1 MQWSRIYRPPIVG
14 LMAFMVVLI
23 VQPLGHTV
31 MILMENILGHAYVYW
46 SALAMG
52 FLGAYL
58 TWIGRNK
65 GETAAT
71 MLGFFGG
78 TFLWTGWVE
87 FSFVFYADHLSIA
100 DLMAGGDIATKNEY
114 LVMPS
119 SIGVMMATLVFF
131 YFNRDTRCNLF
142 RWMHRNLHMDPG
154 PMRPGRDRNIAALV
168 AMETIYVVWFFYIA
182 LLLLYDNA
190 FLGDQHPALYAIFF
204 ANLTWAMYLFNRLM
218 KYSRMASAVRYAIP
232 TAIILWNNI
241 EILGRW
247 DFFKEI
253 WVHPEDHAIEMAIVA
268 AALVTC
274 TVITMLVP
282 ARKSPDAEPEAVTP
296 AE

>member
-1 MQWSRIYRPPIVG
+1 MEWSKVYRPPVVG
-14 LMAFMVVLI
+14 IMAFMVVLI

-31 MILMENILGHAYVYW
+31 MILMERGFGHEYVYW
-46 SALAMG
+46 SALIMG
-52 FLGAYL
+52 LFGGYL

-65 GETAAT
+65 GELAAT

-78 TFLWTGWVE
+78 VFLWTGWVE

-100 DLMAGGDIATKNEY
+100 DLIENGEVATNNEY
-114 LVMPS
+114 LLMPS
-119 SIGVMMATLVFF
+119 SLGVMMATLVFF
-131 YFNRDTRCNLF
+131 YYNRDTRCNLF

-154 PMRPGRDRNIAALV
+154 KMRAGQDRNLAALV
-168 AMETIYVVWFFYIA
+168 AMETIYVIWFFYIA
-182 LLLLYDNA
+182 LLLIYDKGI
-190 FLGDQHPALYAIFF
+190 LGDDHPALYAIFF
-204 ANLTWAMYLFNRLM
+204 LNLTWALYLFNRLM
-218 KYSRMASAVRYAIP
+218 KYSRMASAVRYGIP

-253 WVHPEDHAIEMAIVA
+253 WVHPEDHGLEMALVA
-268 AALVTC
+268 GALIAC

-282 ARKSPDAEPEAVTP
+282 ARKHPDVEDEVAAAE
-296 AE
+296 